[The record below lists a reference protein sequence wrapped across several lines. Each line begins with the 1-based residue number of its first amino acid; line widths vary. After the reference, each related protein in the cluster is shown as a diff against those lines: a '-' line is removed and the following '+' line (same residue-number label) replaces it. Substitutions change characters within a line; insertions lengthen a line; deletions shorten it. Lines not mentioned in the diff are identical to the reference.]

1 MDLIKQ
7 LKKRWRSLKVIR
19 PLFWAAYRK
28 RPTAVVR
35 RLRADHYLDKTFPS
49 IYKEAAKK
57 PVNQR
62 KALFIELRY
71 DKLSASLQLLKDRME
86 EDGRFDVRVRCMN
99 GSAKKVLQHYKDCRK
114 LVAECA
120 TAKYIFISDGSDVTG
135 CLPMRRET
143 VFVETWHACG
153 AFKRFGMSTGNMF
166 FGASKERQ
174 MRHPAYGNVNY
185 VTVSSPEVVW
195 AYAEAMHLPEEV
207 VHPVGVSRTDVF
219 FDEERRRQAYQA
231 LWDHFPAAKGKKV
244 ILFAPTYRGHL
255 KTATTA
261 DEFRPEVFAHSL
273 SDEYVL
279 VIKHHPLVQSL
290 PEIRKDL
297 KDQFAYD
304 ATRDMNIEDLLFTA
318 DICITDYSSIV
329 FEYSLF
335 LRPMLFFAYDLDEYY
350 DWRGFYYPYEEMTPG
365 PVCKT
370 NEEMVEYITHM
381 EQNFDQEEVRRF
393 RDRFMS
399 GCDGHATGRILE
411 EVVKEGQRRAGVQ

>member
-19 PLFWAAYRK
+19 PFFWAAYRK

-49 IYKEAAKK
+49 IYREAAKK

-71 DKLSASLQLLKDRME
+71 DKLSASLQLLKERME

-99 GSAKKVLQHYKDCRK
+99 GSAKKVLRHYKDCRK

-195 AYAEAMHLPEEV
+195 AYAEAMHLPEKV

-219 FDEERRRQAYQA
+219 FDEKRREQAYQT
-231 LWDHFPAAKGKKV
+231 LWEHFPAAKGKKV

-261 DEFRPEVFAHSL
+261 DEFRPEVFARSL

-290 PEIRKDL
+290 PALPKDL
-297 KDQFAYD
+297 EGSFAYD
-304 ATRDMNIEDLLFTA
+304 ATREMSIEDLLFTA

-365 PVCKT
+365 PICKT
-370 NEEMVEYITHM
+370 NEEMVQYIANM
-381 EQNFDQEEVRRF
+381 KEAFDPGKVQAF

-399 GCDGHATGRILE
+399 GCDGHATQRILE
-411 EVVKEGQRRAGVQ
+411 EVVKEGQKRT